1 MSEIQ
6 ENLNTRC
13 CRVCGSTTNSFQ
25 PNRRKCTKCI
35 SKAMYDRRR
44 PYFKTFYENN
54 KESILVKS
62 HMNYLKNKSYIESLD
77 DFTPYENENE
87 I

>member
-35 SKAMYDRRR
+35 SKAMYDKRK
-44 PYFKTFYENN
+44 PYFKTYYEKN
-54 KESILVKS
+54 KETFLEKS
-62 HMNYLKNKSYIESLD
+62 RITYLKNKNYIELLE
-77 DFTPYENENE
+77 DFTPYENNV
-87 I
+87 